1 MGFKGLQGASLNLL
15 DRSDRTYTNLE
26 GLNETAW
33 FEPIFEN
40 ETFEVL
46 GSRA

>member
-1 MGFKGLQGASLNLL
+1 MV
-15 DRSDRTYTNLE
+15 RTYANLE
-26 GLNETAW
+26 GLNETTW

-46 GSRA
+46 GDRA